1 MVMHDFVED
10 VVRAYVSID
19 NPELVADPTVSIDDL
34 LELPGVRDVVD
45 AVETVC
51 ENYTVSPSSTMR

>member
-1 MVMHDFVED
+1 MMHDFVKD
-10 VVRAYVSID
+10 VVRAYASID

-51 ENYTVSPSSTMR
+51 EHYDVSPSSTMR

>member
-1 MVMHDFVED
+1 MQDFVED

-19 NPELVADPTVSIDDL
+19 NPELVVDPTVSIDDL

-51 ENYTVSPSSTMR
+51 EHYDVSPSSTMR

>member
-1 MVMHDFVED
+1 MHDFVED
-10 VVRAYVSID
+10 VVRAYASID
-19 NPELVADPTVSIDDL
+19 NPELVSDPTVSIDDL

-51 ENYTVSPSSTMR
+51 ENYNVSPSSTMR